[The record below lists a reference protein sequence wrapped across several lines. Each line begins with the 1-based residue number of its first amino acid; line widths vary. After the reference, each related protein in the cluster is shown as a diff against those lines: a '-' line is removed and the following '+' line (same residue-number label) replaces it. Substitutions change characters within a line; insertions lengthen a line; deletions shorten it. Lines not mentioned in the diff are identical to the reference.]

1 MVKEK
6 EDPFNIVLIGFM
18 ATGKTT
24 IAKELSD
31 SLNIEFIDIDKLIEE
46 NTDMLIPEIFEKYG
60 ETYFRQIEKETIERI
75 SQMENIIISTGGG
88 VCLDPENISNI
99 RKKGKVVLLEADPQ
113 TIIDRTENDENRP
126 LLKGKNSIESIKRIM
141 DERKDSYHKAADIV
155 IDTGEKSVENIRD
168 EILKALN
175 L

>member
-1 MVKEK
+1 MVKDK

-24 IAKELSD
+24 IAKELST
-31 SLNIEFIDIDKLIEE
+31 SLNIEFIDVDRLIEE
-46 NTDMLIPEIFEKYG
+46 NTEMLIPEIFERYG

-75 SQMENIIISTGGG
+75 SQMENIIISCGGG

-113 TIIDRTENDENRP
+113 TIINRTENDENRP
-126 LLKGKNSIESIKRIM
+126 LLKGKSTIESIKKIM
-141 DERKDSYHKAADIV
+141 DERKDSYHKAADII
-155 IDTGEKSVENIRD
+155 IDTKEKSIESIGE
-168 EILKALN
+168 EILKSLN